1 MMKMCNVKSLISMR
15 LNSPYT
21 TSIGNG
27 TSFLNT
33 SFARVD
39 PHRLIV
45 DFESGETALK
55 VDIVFCLVRVKL
67 ERQSTTHNQLF
78 KQLLNRH
85 FFARAHFGVLNMTKV

>member
-1 MMKMCNVKSLISMR
+1 MNLR
-15 LNSPYT
+15 FNTPYT
-21 TSIGNG
+21 TSVWNS

-45 DFESGETALK
+45 DSESGETALK
-55 VDIVFCLVRVKL
+55 VDIVFCLCGLKR

-78 KQLLNRH
+78 KQL
-85 FFARAHFGVLNMTKV
+85 